1 MTDFITQIDF
11 NILNAIQSI
20 RNPFLDTIMPL
31 ITFLGS
37 GGIVWAVTA
46 LIMLCFKKSR
56 KTGIVIIVSLLLG
69 LFLSTMGLKNVI
81 AREHI
86 TPKERCLQLKIC

>member
-20 RNPFLDTIMPL
+20 RTPFLDTIMPL

-56 KTGIVIIVSLLLG
+56 KTAKKISSDRRRGGRGVVLD
-69 LFLSTMGLKNVI
+69 
-81 AREHI
+81 H
-86 TPKERCLQLKIC
+86 PRCTADEDA